1 MLLLLFFISS
11 KIKAKNK
18 FIGQIALGEENRI
31 GLIVAMAKSLIDYD
45 NIDSLETV
53 FKKIQAITTT
63 DMANI
68 ANEILDESNLTAL
81 TFYPLG

>member
-1 MLLLLFFISS
+1 
-11 KIKAKNK
+11 
-18 FIGQIALGEENRI
+18 
-31 GLIVAMAKSLIDYD
+31 MAKSLIDYD

-53 FKKIQAITTT
+53 FKKIQAVSTT

-68 ANEILDESNLTAL
+68 ANEILDKSNLTSL